1 MQFWKIRY
9 PQRFYLYLWHL
20 IGIPHFSFN
29 YFEKILTQEVM
40 FHFGS
45 ITFNDTHPGKH
56 LINGCLYYKTIFG
69 YKVTFDV
76 SFYIYICILYVYIY
90 MHAHVHATP
99 MILGTDGF
107 VPNCMNVHMYR
118 TWANRNRN
126 ET

>member
-56 LINGCLYYKTIFG
+56 LIKGCLYYKTIFG

-90 MHAHVHATP
+90 IYKIYIYIYIYIISIYVYICLKENLMFCSHDT
-99 MILGTDGF
+99 
-107 VPNCMNVHMYR
+107 
-118 TWANRNRN
+118 
-126 ET
+126 